1 MAMLEDAEFLTIA
14 RQAVLESRLYRM
26 VDPSNAS
33 ERALSAKAQKS
44 AGLIRNA
51 FYVQTPSQKL
61 YLQPIPPETRLGDE
75 LAKERQQRSDKLL
88 QPVAFGGWVITSQP
102 LSMVVSYVTRQLTQ
116 ITPEGKKALLRFH
129 DPRVLARLEA
139 ILHREQLS
147 ALLGPIDQWIYLD
160 NTRVLQSIAPHG
172 EQRHLGRLNLTLPQW
187 SAIRRIGQL
196 NRCLELYRT
205 LPEEDKA
212 GPADAATVDTLLVAA
227 QHCGLKDRQDIA
239 TFVLHGLVI
248 SPTFYQHPIMQA
260 LLSARQ
266 APDSRNTASY
276 IGLSNKL
283 NDSDWD
289 KIMESREMV

>member
-1 MAMLEDAEFLTIA
+1 MAMLDEAEFLQVA
-14 RQAVLESRLYRM
+14 RQAATESRLYRV
-26 VDPSNAS
+26 VDPSNTPQ
-33 ERALSAKAQKS
+33 RALGAKDQKS
-44 AGLIRNA
+44 AGLVRNG
-51 FYVQTPSQKL
+51 FYAQTPSQKL
-61 YLQPIPPETRLGDE
+61 YLQPVPPETHLGKE
-75 LAKERQQRSDKLL
+75 LENERQQRSASLTT
-88 QPVAFGGWVITSQP
+88 PVAFGGWVITAQP
-102 LSMVVSYVTRQLTQ
+102 LSSVVSYFQRQLEQT
-116 ITPEGKKALLRFH
+116 TPEGKKALLRFH
-129 DPRVLARLEA
+129 DPRVLERLEA
-139 ILHREQLS
+139 ILDREQLS

-160 NTRVLQSIAPHG
+160 NAHALQSIAPHS
-172 EQRHLGRLNLTLPQW
+172 EQCHLGRLNLTLPQW
-187 SAIRRIGQL
+187 SAIRRIGTL

-212 GPADAATVDTLLVAA
+212 GPADAATVDTLLIAA

-266 APDSRNTASY
+266 APGSRNTASY